1 MDVYGSACIHEYQ
14 SHSVYT
20 VWVYTTMFACMNVRG
35 ACTNARRCGQLVKLC
50 ECEIQGGLID
60 TKTRAAVRQRP
71 FNPHPYTLNTKALA
85 PNPKP

>member
-1 MDVYGSACIHEYQ
+1 M
-14 SHSVYT
+14 
-20 VWVYTTMFACMNVRG
+20 
-35 ACTNARRCGQLVKLC
+35 KLC